1 MPVIGGN
8 ADGLRGEK
16 DATCR
21 LALRMKTAWA
31 ANLPNLVG
39 GLPKYELYE
48 RPLSRWVSNTQVVR
62 YEGGVSGNINNVRE
76 VVGRTPYA
84 F

>member
-31 ANLPNLVG
+31 ANLLPNHVG
-39 GLPKYELYE
+39 VLCQEHA
-48 RPLSRWVSNTQVVR
+48 SC
-62 YEGGVSGNINNVRE
+62 VSGD
-76 VVGRTPYA
+76 
-84 F
+84 

>member
-31 ANLPNLVG
+31 ANL
-39 GLPKYELYE
+39 LPTSLEVLPRACELYE
-48 RPLSRWVSNTQVVR
+48 RPLKPLGFKHHP
-62 YEGGVSGNINNVRE
+62 GGE
-76 VVGRTPYA
+76 V
-84 F
+84 

>member
-31 ANLPNLVG
+31 ANLLPNLVG
-39 GLPKYELYE
+39 GFAKL
-48 RPLSRWVSNTQVVR
+48 R
-62 YEGGVSGNINNVRE
+62 
-76 VVGRTPYA
+76 GRRVA
-84 F
+84 QH

>member
-21 LALRMKTAWA
+21 LALRMKRAWA
-31 ANLPNLVG
+31 ANLPLNLVG
-39 GLPKYELYE
+39 GFAKL
-48 RPLSRWVSNTQVVR
+48 RGRR
-62 YEGGVSGNINNVRE
+62 
-76 VVGRTPYA
+76 VGPH
-84 F
+84 